1 MKSAIRTIAFA
12 ALVSVAFV
20 APALHAQ
27 DRPIA
32 RVNVP
37 FSFDYGM
44 AHFAPGVYTL
54 IMTSPDI
61 LLIRNNAGAGIHVVQ
76 TAWGRAQANGGSRVV
91 FNEYGDRYF
100 LEQVMISGSGI
111 RIIVPESN
119 AEKHATRELVLRGAP
134 ANQVAVAFLPGP
146 TPGN

>member
-1 MKSAIRTIAFA
+1 
-12 ALVSVAFV
+12 
-20 APALHAQ
+20 
-27 DRPIA
+27 
-32 RVNVP
+32 
-37 FSFDYGM
+37 
-44 AHFAPGVYTL
+44 
-54 IMTSPDI
+54 MTSPDI

-119 AEKHATRELVLRGAP
+119 AEKHATRELVLHGAP